1 MLYDPD
7 LEVKFN
13 MDPTSLVLFS
23 IELLDIRKDE
33 EEAFECSVGTLSYYV
48 QCIGGAAG
56 LGQLYLEAGLLHLE
70 GAASVVLSASYATSS
85 SIRVIPQAQPE
96 SGAEA
101 WQRDRHAASRFFDR
115 ARAMNSDLDVP
126 VIMDE

>member
-1 MLYDPD
+1 RAWHLPHIS
-7 LEVKFN
+7 LSHVKE
-13 MDPTSLVLFS
+13 T
-23 IELLDIRKDE
+23 DE
-33 EEAFECSVGTLSYYV
+33 NTRETLSYYV

-85 SIRVIPQAQPE
+85 SIRVIPQPQPE
-96 SGAEA
+96 NGAEA
-101 WQRDRHAASRFFDR
+101 WQRDRDAASRYFDR

-126 VIMDE
+126 